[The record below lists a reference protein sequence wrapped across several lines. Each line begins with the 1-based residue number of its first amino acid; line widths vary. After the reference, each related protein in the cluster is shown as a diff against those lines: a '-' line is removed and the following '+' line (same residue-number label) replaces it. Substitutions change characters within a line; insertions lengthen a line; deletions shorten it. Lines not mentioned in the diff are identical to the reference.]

1 MLAVDATNHLEKRE
15 IALGVEDARRAE
27 VLSGLRE
34 GEIVVAANQAEFKPG
49 QLVKPK
55 QAVLADGGAAPGG
68 EN

>member
-1 MLAVDATNHLEKRE
+1 VLAIGANNHIEKRE

-34 GEIVVAANQAEFKPG
+34 GEFVVAANQAEFKSG
-49 QLVKPK
+49 QPVKPK
-55 QAVLADGGAAPGG
+55 QAALADGGAEPGG